1 MVALLALTLP
11 SMDTYTMDTMDKGS
25 SQMYLTLVKIASL
38 VAKIM
43 VVN

>member
-11 SMDTYTMDTMDKGS
+11 SMDTSYTMDTMDKGS
-25 SQMYLTLVKIASL
+25 KMYLTLVKIASL
-38 VAKIM
+38 VAKIK